1 VEQKFTTKGTL
12 PNIGPNRD
20 SDAGLIGCAPAPRG
34 VLRFFIC
41 SRDRPAILRRCIE
54 GLGQVLREAS
64 LDGQAICYIVDD
76 STRPEFSAYEHS
88 IVGSADSNG
97 LQIEVVDRTWQDAI
111 YERLAGLG
119 SGPMTLLKSATR
131 KLGHGAWDLAGVRNF
146 AFLLAYCY
154 SNEDDLVVFLDDDIL
169 LTSAVYR
176 GRFVEVDGAPLI
188 RELMSST
195 PRGDLVASGTAYFGQ
210 VDGSVMDHLRLVSED
225 ALRLLSRDSDGCDAR
240 DEAALLLDQLRLFPS
255 TLPVQLAF
263 AGARDSIEGPGV
275 SGALLA
281 TTPAS
286 MYSHFLPLCYNE
298 DWIWLAL
305 LGRPDAA
312 INKASH
318 RVLHASP
325 PQQEIVSGVLDYQN
339 IGEIVYRAVRT
350 AIDDAP
356 PGRTALEQCE
366 ETISADHFLSAKESL
381 MREMRSLL
389 DVRARIERSA
399 SEWPNEGDL
408 RLSARS
414 ALAGIERYIED
425 AIVRTEAA
433 DHAALHLWF
442 RHYLADIPAWRNL
455 LDWARTRL
463 CEDIETHGSSRR

>member
-1 VEQKFTTKGTL
+1 VEQKFTTKDTL
-12 PNIGPNRD
+12 PNTGPHRD

-41 SRDRPAILRRCIE
+41 SRDRPSTLRRCID
-54 GLGQVLREAS
+54 GLGKVLREAS

-88 IVGSADSNG
+88 IAGSADSNG
-97 LQIEVVDRTWQDAI
+97 LQIEVVDRTWQD
-111 YERLAGLG
+111 LG
-119 SGPMTLLKSATR
+119 SGPLTLLKSATR

-195 PRGDLVASGTAYFGQ
+195 PRGDLVASGAAYFGQ

-225 ALRLLSRDSDGCDAR
+225 TLRLLLRDPHGCDAR
-240 DEAALLLDQLRLFPS
+240 EEAALLLDQLRLFPS

-286 MYSHFLPLCYNE
+286 LHSHFLPLCYNE

-305 LGRPDAA
+305 LGRPGAA

-318 RVLHASP
+318 RALHASP

-356 PGRTALEQCE
+356 PGCTALEQCE

-389 DVRARIERSA
+389 DVRARIERS
-399 SEWPNEGDL
+399 SSGWPNEGDL

-414 ALAGIERYIED
+414 ALVGIERFIDD
-425 AIVRTEAA
+425 ALVRTEAA

-442 RHYLADIPAWRNL
+442 RHYLADIPAWWNL
-455 LDWARTRL
+455 LDGARTRL

>member
-1 VEQKFTTKGTL
+1 M
-12 PNIGPNRD
+12 
-20 SDAGLIGCAPAPRG
+20 
-34 VLRFFIC
+34 RFFIC

-88 IVGSADSNG
+88 IAGSADSNG

-119 SGPMTLLKSATR
+119 SGPLTLLKSATR
-131 KLGHGAWDLAGVRNF
+131 KLGHGPWDLAGVRNF

-195 PRGDLVASGTAYFGQ
+195 SRGDLVASGAAYFGQ

-286 MYSHFLPLCYNE
+286 LHSHFLPLCYNE

-325 PQQEIVSGVLDYQN
+325 PQQEIVSGVL
-339 IGEIVYRAVRT
+339 AVSYTHLTDT
-350 AIDDAP
+350 A
-356 PGRTALEQCE
+356 ES
-366 ETISADHFLSAKESL
+366 SA
-381 MREMRSLL
+381 
-389 DVRARIERSA
+389 
-399 SEWPNEGDL
+399 
-408 RLSARS
+408 
-414 ALAGIERYIED
+414 
-425 AIVRTEAA
+425 
-433 DHAALHLWF
+433 
-442 RHYLADIPAWRNL
+442 
-455 LDWARTRL
+455 
-463 CEDIETHGSSRR
+463 

>member
-1 VEQKFTTKGTL
+1 
-12 PNIGPNRD
+12 
-20 SDAGLIGCAPAPRG
+20 
-34 VLRFFIC
+34 
-41 SRDRPAILRRCIE
+41 
-54 GLGQVLREAS
+54 
-64 LDGQAICYIVDD
+64 
-76 STRPEFSAYEHS
+76 
-88 IVGSADSNG
+88 
-97 LQIEVVDRTWQDAI
+97 
-111 YERLAGLG
+111 
-119 SGPMTLLKSATR
+119 
-131 KLGHGAWDLAGVRNF
+131 
-146 AFLLAYCY
+146 
-154 SNEDDLVVFLDDDIL
+154 
-169 LTSAVYR
+169 
-176 GRFVEVDGAPLI
+176 
-188 RELMSST
+188 
-195 PRGDLVASGTAYFGQ
+195 
-210 VDGSVMDHLRLVSED
+210 
-225 ALRLLSRDSDGCDAR
+225 
-240 DEAALLLDQLRLFPS
+240 
-255 TLPVQLAF
+255 
-263 AGARDSIEGPGV
+263 
-275 SGALLA
+275 
-281 TTPAS
+281 

-389 DVRARIERSA
+389 DVRARIES
-399 SEWPNEGDL
+399 
-408 RLSARS
+408 
-414 ALAGIERYIED
+414 YIED